1 MKLES
6 SESRINGRFDYL
18 HPITCLIMGDISHT
32 PDKSPI
38 QGEIVNISNGGLG
51 IYVGKEIIQ
60 GTVMLVRIP
69 AAGTGAMIP
78 TLALVKWVKGNC
90 NCFNVGLKFVLE

>member
-1 MKLES
+1 MELES
-6 SESRINGRFDYL
+6 FESRINGRFDYL
-18 HPITCLIMGDISHT
+18 HPITSLIMGDTSQT

-51 IYVGKEIIQ
+51 MYVGEEIRQ

-69 AAGTGAMIP
+69 AAGTEAIIP
-78 TLALVKWVKGNC
+78 TLASVKWVKKNC
-90 NCFNVGLKFVLE
+90 NGFHVGLKFVL